1 MKYNIYLN
9 QGNEY
14 LNVNEKTITVNEV
27 VDTVEENAL
36 AREISHQN
44 PLIPEQVAQ
53 AVLQNFCQAAA
64 ELMSLGFAIQLR
76 SGNEVALRIYPDIH
90 LNGGNINLA
99 RAKELMPDEVHNEA
113 DMVANIGELVSRAGV
128 YARARAEC
136 QQKFTDLLLSMKGS
150 MNRNEIIER
159 AKILRKDGEGGGTT
173 PTPDPGTGG
182 GTTPD
187 PGTGGG
193 SGGNTGSG
201 GNSGGGDP
209 VPGGD
214 E

>member
-27 VDTVEENAL
+27 VDTVDEVAL

-53 AVLQNFCQAAA
+53 AVLQNFCHAAA
-64 ELMSLGFAIQLR
+64 ELMSMGFAIQLK
-76 SGNEVALRIYPDIH
+76 SGGEVALRIYPDIH

-99 RAKELMPDEVHNEA
+99 RAKELMPDEVQTEA

-128 YARARAEC
+128 YVRARAEC

-150 MNRNEIIER
+150 MNRNEIVER
-159 AKILRKDGEGGGTT
+159 AKITRSGGTT
-173 PTPDPGTGG
+173 PAPGGG
-182 GTTPD
+182 GTNT
-187 PGTGGG
+187 
-193 SGGNTGSG
+193 GGNTG
-201 GNSGGGDP
+201 GGDGDN
-209 VPGGD
+209 GGD
-214 E
+214 DGDAN

>member
-27 VDTVEENAL
+27 LDTVDENAL

-44 PLIPEQVAQ
+44 PLIPEQVAR
-53 AVLQNFCQAAA
+53 AVLENFCQAAA
-64 ELMSLGFAIQLR
+64 ELMSMGFAIQLK
-76 SGNEVALRIYPDIH
+76 SGGEVAMRIYPDIH

-99 RAKELMPDEVHNEA
+99 RARELMPDVVNTEA

-128 YARARAEC
+128 HVRARSET
-136 QQKFTDLLLSMKGS
+136 QQKFTDLLLAMKGS

-159 AKILRKDGEGGGTT
+159 AKITRPTSPDDDG
-173 PTPDPGTGG
+173 P
-182 GTTPD
+182 
-187 PGTGGG
+187 
-193 SGGNTGSG
+193 
-201 GNSGGGDP
+201 SGGGGDTS
-209 VPGGD
+209 GGD
-214 E
+214 D